1 MDMDFEKIKKG
12 YSKKADDYINNKDKA
27 KKLVDEAREKAKKK
41 GPLEELWDE
50 IQLLFGIVSDWAT
63 GKYTEIPTGSII
75 AIIIG
80 LLYFVS
86 PIDLIPDFLPGGLI
100 DDAMVLGLVIAQV
113 KSDLNKYKEWCEET
127 QK

>member
-1 MDMDFEKIKKG
+1 MDIDFEKIKKG
-12 YSKKADDYINNKDKA
+12 FKNKADDYINDKDKA
-27 KKLVDEAREKAKKK
+27 KKLVDEARGKAKNK
-41 GPLEELWDE
+41 GPLKELWEDV
-50 IQLLFGIVSDWAT
+50 QLLFGIISDWAT

-100 DDAMVLGLVIAQV
+100 DDAAVLALVIAQV
-113 KSDLNKYKEWCEET
+113 KNDLNKYKQWLEET

>member
-12 YSKKADDYINNKDKA
+12 FKNKADDYINDKDKA
-27 KKLVDEAREKAKKK
+27 KKLVDEAKKKAKRK
-41 GPLEELWDE
+41 GPLEELWED
-50 IQLLFGIVSDWAT
+50 IQLLFGIISDWAT
-63 GKYTEIPTGSII
+63 GKYTDVPKGSII

-86 PIDLIPDFLPGGLI
+86 PIDLIPDFLPGGLL
-100 DDAMVLGLVIAQV
+100 DDAAVLALVIAQV
-113 KSDLNKYKEWCEET
+113 KSDLDKYKQWREET